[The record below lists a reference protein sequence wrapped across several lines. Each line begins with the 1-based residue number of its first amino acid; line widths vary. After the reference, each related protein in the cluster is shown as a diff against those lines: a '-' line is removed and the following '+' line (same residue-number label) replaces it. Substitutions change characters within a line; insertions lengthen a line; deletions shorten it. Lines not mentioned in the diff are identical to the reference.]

1 MIKKHIITCTVV
13 LTLLVMA
20 KVFAYKMPNAKKCDI
35 KEENITTN
43 TLTKTASK
51 TAEIDGPK
59 LGEAP
64 LSFAKEGLPVG
75 DAKVNHKMKAILAA
89 HTYGNLQ
96 THRLHRKA
104 AEWFP
109 IIEPILAVYGI
120 PNDFKYI
127 PLVEAGLQSGTSSKG
142 ARGIWQFMPSTARGY
157 GLKVNGNV
165 DERLNVRKSTIA
177 ACKYIKEMYG
187 SLKNWTLVAAAYN
200 VGDGHLRRQM
210 IKQGKHSYYSMKL
223 NRETGGYVYKLI
235 SMKQIVENPVR
246 YGYNRSEGLLAYKE
260 VE

>member
-1 MIKKHIITCTVV
+1 MIKKHIITCTIV
-13 LTLLVMA
+13 LALLVMA
-20 KVFAYKMPNAKKCDI
+20 KVFAYQRSNKKVSDI
-35 KEENITTN
+35 RKENITTN
-43 TLTKTASK
+43 TLTETTSK
-51 TAEIDGPK
+51 TKEIEEPK

-64 LSFAKEGLPVG
+64 LNFAKEALPTG
-75 DAKVNHKMKAILAA
+75 NTKVNNKMKVILAA

-109 IIEPILAVYGI
+109 IIEPILAIYGI

-127 PLVEAGLQSGTSSKG
+127 PLVESGLQAGTSSKG
-142 ARGIWQFMPSTARGY
+142 ARGIWQFMPATARGY
-157 GLKVNGNV
+157 GLKVNGDV

-200 VGDGHLRRQM
+200 VGDGRLKRQM

-235 SMKQIVENPVR
+235 SMKQIVENPAR
-246 YGYNRSEGLLAYKE
+246 YGYKKKEGLLAYKAE
-260 VE
+260 